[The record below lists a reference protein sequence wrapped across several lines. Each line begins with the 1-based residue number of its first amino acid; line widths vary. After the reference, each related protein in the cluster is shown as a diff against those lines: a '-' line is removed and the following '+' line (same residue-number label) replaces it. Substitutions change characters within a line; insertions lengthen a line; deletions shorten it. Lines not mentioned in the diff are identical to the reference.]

1 MILEIFLV
9 VQKSYIN
16 KKLGQTTIP
25 KKIKSISTEHDDSF
39 TLLD

>member
-16 KKLGQTTIP
+16 KKLGQATISE
-25 KKIKSISTEHDDSF
+25 KIKSISTEHDSF
-39 TLLD
+39 TLLI